1 MQATLDKIKELLELL
16 EDTEAETK
24 TVIDDSVTGIE
35 TLLDIM
41 FITSRDGRESN

>member
-1 MQATLDKIKELLELL
+1 MARIAMQATLDKMEKLFKSL

-35 TLLDIM
+35 TPLDIM
-41 FITSRDGRESN
+41 SITL